1 MFFGSKIFFF
11 NEQEERDDHNY
22 FPFGQGTINDFTRV
36 EKEYL
41 SCIIHG
47 VCSHTES
54 FTKICLQFWL
64 NSAYSLT
71 AIRFRREQKA
81 PTP

>member
-1 MFFGSKIFFF
+1 MFFRSKNIFF
-11 NEQEERDDHNY
+11 NEQEERDDHNN
-22 FPFGQGTINDFTRV
+22 FLFGQGTINDFTGV